1 MRVQW
6 RESGGPP
13 VPQDRKRGFGTD
25 LIEKIVAH
33 ELRNPVELIFE
44 QSGVRCTMLIPVR
57 SPGEFMLRAKAM
69 KQRIDRAKKDV
80 APD

>member
-1 MRVQW
+1 M
-6 RESGGPP
+6 
-13 VPQDRKRGFGTD
+13 
-25 LIEKIVAH
+25 AH